1 MKMIDTT
8 KIKIFKNMLEKIS
21 KKDMK
26 KLLNLGLSI
35 GKIKKNKK
43 KVKTKKSNIII
54 IIIKCFQYKFLN
66 TKSYINYVIYNDKVV
81 NNKFYIM

>member
-26 KLLNLGLSI
+26 KLLNLGHSI
-35 GKIKKNKK
+35 GKTKKNKK

-81 NNKFYIM
+81 NNKFY